1 MKDLLGM
8 MSKVK
13 EMQARMEQMQAE
25 LEETEVDGASGGGLV
40 SVRLTAK
47 GTLKAISIDPSLL
60 VPEEAEIL
68 EDLIVA
74 AHAEAR
80 AKGERL
86 IQEKT
91 QALTAGLP
99 IPPGLKLF

>member
-25 LEETEVDGASGGGLV
+25 LDAIEVEGASGGGMV
-40 SVRLTAK
+40 KVVMSAK
-47 GTLKAISIDPSLL
+47 GALKSVAIDPSLL
-60 VPEEAEIL
+60 NPEEAEIL

-74 AHAEAR
+74 AHGDAR

-86 IQEKT
+86 IQERT
-91 QALTAGLP
+91 QSLTAGLP

>member
-13 EMQARMEQMQAE
+13 EMQSRMEEMQQE
-25 LEETEVDGASGGGLV
+25 LETTEVEGAAGGDMV
-40 SVRLTAK
+40 KVKLTAK
-47 GTLKAISIDPSLL
+47 GALKSIYIDPTLL
-60 VPEEAEIL
+60 NPAESEML
-68 EDLIVA
+68 EDLILA

-80 AKGERL
+80 TRGERI

>member
-25 LEETEVDGASGGGLV
+25 LEEIEVEGASGGGMV
-40 SVRLTAK
+40 KVRMSAK
-47 GTLKAISIDPSLL
+47 GALKAISVDPSLL
-60 VPEEAEIL
+60 KAEEAEIL

-74 AHAEAR
+74 AHADAR

>member
-8 MSKVK
+8 MSKMK
-13 EMQARMEQMQAE
+13 EMQARMEQLHAD
-25 LEETEVDGASGGGLV
+25 LETTEVEGAAGGDLV
-40 SVRLTAK
+40 KVTLSAK
-47 GTLKAISIDPSLL
+47 GAMRGISIDPSLL
-60 VPEEAEIL
+60 NPDEAEIL

-74 AHAEAR
+74 AHKEAFS
-80 AKGERL
+80 KGERAV
-86 IQEKT
+86 QEKT

>member
-25 LEETEVDGASGGGLV
+25 LDAIEVDGVSGGGMV
-40 SVRLTAK
+40 KVVMSAK
-47 GTLKAISIDPSLL
+47 GALKGVTIDPSLFK
-60 VPEEAEIL
+60 PEEAEIL

-74 AHAEAR
+74 AHSDAR
-80 AKGERL
+80 GKGERL
-86 IQEKT
+86 IQERT
-91 QALTAGLP
+91 QTLTAGLP

>member
-13 EMQARMEQMQAE
+13 EMQAKMEQLQQE
-25 LEETEVDGASGGGLV
+25 LEDTEVEGAAGGDMV
-40 SVRLTAK
+40 KVTLTAK
-47 GTLKAISIDPSLL
+47 GALRKLFIDPTLL
-60 VPEEAEIL
+60 NPDEGEML
-68 EDLIVA
+68 EDLIIA

-80 AKGERL
+80 ARGERV